1 MDINIKNLKKQ
12 YENFIYP
19 KPTED
24 IDKDYIQKKK
34 ALLSDP
40 YYFWHRLWPEKP
52 LIKKG
57 LKILVAGC
65 GSQQASILAHFN
77 KKHFF
82 TAVDLSKTSIDHNY
96 KLKKKHNIQNLNLIC
111 EDFRNLKFEEKF
123 DYIISTGVIH
133 HLEEPDTAINYFE
146 KNLTDLG
153 VIYLMVYGSKE
164 SRPISEM
171 KKVFNMFG
179 FDQNKKSI
187 LQGKNIINQLLPDHP
202 VKIFSNKFYDKN
214 YDEGFVDLFLHKHE
228 KFFSI
233 KELFSLIERN
243 NLMTKNCIS
252 ENISSG
258 YRYFYD
264 DAEMSKK
271 FKQMKLEDQ
280 LEISQILNWSD
291 RKIIITCC
299 KKNLGNRS
307 IIKMDLNFDELYIFG
322 IRGAKYNFSKTAEGI
337 IIEINY
343 KKEKFK
349 FLFNKFVGQ
358 DLVKLF
364 QGNIKVSELTKL
376 LNIEESVK
384 FKQTLETIYRCKLLD
399 ISFHPVNNL

>member
-1 MDINIKNLKKQ
+1 
-12 YENFIYP
+12 
-19 KPTED
+19 
-24 IDKDYIQKKK
+24 
-34 ALLSDP
+34 
-40 YYFWHRLWPEKP
+40 
-52 LIKKG
+52 
-57 LKILVAGC
+57 
-65 GSQQASILAHFN
+65 
-77 KKHFF
+77 
-82 TAVDLSKTSIDHNY
+82 
-96 KLKKKHNIQNLNLIC
+96 
-111 EDFRNLKFEEKF
+111 
-123 DYIISTGVIH
+123 
-133 HLEEPDTAINYFE
+133 
-146 KNLTDLG
+146 
-153 VIYLMVYGSKE
+153 
-164 SRPISEM
+164 
-171 KKVFNMFG
+171 MFG

-243 NLMTKNCIS
+243 NLITKNCIS

-264 DAEMSKK
+264 DEEMSKK

-322 IRGAKYNFSKTAEGI
+322 IRGAKYNFSKTVEGI

-349 FLFNKFVGQ
+349 FLFNKFAGQ